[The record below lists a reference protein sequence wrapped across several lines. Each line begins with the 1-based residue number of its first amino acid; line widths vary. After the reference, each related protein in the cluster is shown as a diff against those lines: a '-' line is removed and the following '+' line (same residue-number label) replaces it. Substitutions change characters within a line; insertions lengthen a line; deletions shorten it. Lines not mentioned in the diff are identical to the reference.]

1 VTLNHPLLRQKSI
14 EQVRGKTGRQI
25 MGALVFRKNFAE
37 ASRLI
42 DSNSKVGGRVFF
54 LM

>member
-1 VTLNHPLLRQKSI
+1 
-14 EQVRGKTGRQI
+14 
-25 MGALVFRKNFAE
+25 MGALVFRKNSAE

-54 LM
+54 FNVIESLLKSLLMKLLYCRDGYKE